1 MRSVGRP
8 GRVFRMSRPKAAGV
22 RSGARKVGG
31 ILAGCVLSLL
41 PLCIGQGAQARAL
54 ADIRASGHLNIGVNP
69 ALPPLAA
76 YDSRNVIEGFDV
88 DVGTALAARLG
99 VSPRLVPVSS
109 SGRIPYLM
117 AGKVDVVLGG
127 LTRTPERAAAIAF
140 SAPLYAEEF
149 AIIAPAV
156 SRVGGLDDLASG
168 RVRMVEV
175 RGSTAVPF
183 LRTHAPKAPILLLG
197 SYPDAVRALAQ
208 GRGDAMVDV
217 IEYVGRFLAAE
228 PQAGWTIQRGF
239 APAAGEDCVG
249 VAQSDTDLLR
259 VVDGTLADLKRDG
272 TIQAAYRRWFGVSM
286 ATPAEGRP

>member
-1 MRSVGRP
+1 MRS
-8 GRVFRMSRPKAAGV
+8 GV
-22 RSGARKVGG
+22 RKVGRG
-31 ILAGCVLSLL
+31 VAACVLSAL
-41 PLCIGQGAQARAL
+41 PVCAGPAVQARAL

-99 VSPRLVPVSS
+99 VVPRFVPVSS

-117 AGKVDVVLGG
+117 AGKADVVLGG
-127 LTRTPERAAAIAF
+127 LTRTPERAAVIAF
-140 SAPLYAEEF
+140 SVPLYVEEF
-149 AIIAPAV
+149 AIIAPAAA
-156 SRVGGLDDLASG
+156 RVGGLDDLASG

-183 LRTHAPKAPILLLG
+183 LREHAPKAPILLLG

-228 PQAGWTIQRGF
+228 PQAGWTIRRGF

-249 VAQSDTDLLR
+249 VARSDTDLLR
-259 VVDGTLADLKRDG
+259 AVDGMLAGLTRDG

-286 ATPAEGRP
+286 VAPVERRP